1 MQHKILC
8 PFLLLVA
15 LGLFGCSETPVRER
29 SFDFFREKDVLVN
42 VPGRRPMIL
51 RTERPLNLETPPQ
64 YFLEDF
70 TPNDVFFVRWH
81 LSDMPTAVDP
91 DTFRLRIHGQ
101 VVRPQELSLEDLRT
115 KFPATEINALVVCAG
130 NSRQQFKPGV
140 PGVPW
145 NNGAMGNAR
154 WKGVALR
161 DLLSAAGVKD
171 GAIEIAF
178 NGLDRPPMAETPD
191 FVKTLP
197 LERAMDGEVMVAYE
211 MNGEKL
217 PLLNGYP
224 LKLVV
229 PGWYATYWVG
239 MLSEITV
246 LSDTFKGFW
255 MAKAYQVPKGVVN
268 GNEKPDSLAPVT
280 QPIRRIA
287 VRSLFVSPTADST
300 LYEGESAEI
309 QGLSFDGGSGIA
321 KVELSTDSG
330 RTWTETTLDRS
341 LGNYSWRRWRYSWKP
356 ERSGMHY
363 FFVRATANDGQSQ
376 PAVQWNRSG
385 YMKNETE
392 RLDVFVTTR

>member
-1 MQHKILC
+1 MRISRYS
-8 PFLLLVA
+8 PVFFIITA
-15 LGLFGCSETPVRER
+15 GIIACSETPVRER
-29 SFDFFREKDVLVN
+29 TFDFFREKDVLVN

-51 RTERPLNLETPPQ
+51 RTERPLNLETPAQ
-64 YFLEDF
+64 YFIEDF

-81 LSDMPTAVDP
+81 MSDMPAAVDP
-91 DTFRLRIHGQ
+91 DTFRLRIRGQ
-101 VVRPQELSLEDLRT
+101 VDNPLELSLDDLRT
-115 KFPATEINALVVCAG
+115 KYQAVELNALVVCAG
-130 NSRQQFKPGV
+130 NARQQFKPGV

-145 NNGAMGNAR
+145 KNGAMGNAR
-154 WKGVALR
+154 WKGVRLR
-161 DLLSAAGVKD
+161 DLLTASGVKA
-171 GAIEIAF
+171 GAIEVAF

-211 MNGEKL
+211 MNGEEL

-239 MLSEITV
+239 MLSEIT
-246 LSDTFKGFW
+246 LLRDTFKGFW

-268 GNEKPDSLAPVT
+268 GNEKPDSLAPST
-280 QPIRRIA
+280 QPIHRIA

-300 LYEGESAEI
+300 LYKGEASEI

-321 KVELSTDSG
+321 KVEISSDSG
-330 RTWTETTLDRS
+330 RTWLETALDPS
-341 LGNYSWRRWRYSWKP
+341 LGNYSWRRWRYRWTP
-356 ERSGMHY
+356 DRTGMHH
-363 FFVRATANDGQSQ
+363 FFVRATSNEGQTQ

-385 YMKNETE
+385 YMKNEIE
-392 RLDVFVTTR
+392 GLDVFVTER

>member
-1 MQHKILC
+1 MRTSLRALILLC
-8 PFLLLVA
+8 IA
-15 LGLFGCSETPVRER
+15 AGCFGCSESPVRER

-51 RTERPLNLETPPQ
+51 RTERPLNLETPAS

-81 LSDMPTAVDP
+81 LSDMPAAVDP
-91 DTFRLRIHGQ
+91 DTFRLRITGH
-101 VVRPQELSLEDLRT
+101 VDKPLSLSLADLRDSY
-115 KFPATEINALVVCAG
+115 PAAELNALVVCAG
-130 NSRQQFKPGV
+130 NARQQFRPGV

-145 NNGAMGNAR
+145 KNGAMGNAR
-154 WKGVALR
+154 WKGVRLN
-161 DLLSAAGVKD
+161 DLLAAAGVKS
-171 GAIEIAF
+171 GALEVAF
-178 NGLDRPPMAETPD
+178 NGLDRPPVAATPD

-197 LERAMDGEVMVAYE
+197 IERAMDGEVMVAYE
-211 MNGEKL
+211 MNGEAL
-217 PLLNGYP
+217 PLLNGFP

-246 LSDTFKGFW
+246 LRDTFKGFW

-268 GNEKPDSLAPVT
+268 GNERPDSLAPST

-287 VRSLFVSPTADST
+287 VRSLFVSPSSDST
-300 LYEGESAEI
+300 LYDGESIEI

-321 KVELSTDSG
+321 RVELSSDSG
-330 RTWTETTLDRS
+330 RTWTNALLDPS
-341 LGNYSWRRWRYSWKP
+341 LGNYSWRRWRYPWTP
-356 ERSGMHY
+356 DRTGMHY

-376 PAVQWNRSG
+376 PPLQWNRSG
-385 YMKNETE
+385 YMKNEIE
-392 RLDVFVTTR
+392 RLDLFVTER